1 MPDKEKLFL
10 WRLSTWEIP
19 DQADKNVVEIDMS
32 NCRKCREIL
41 KEPLRILIP
50 QNKPRI
56 YS

>member
-41 KEPLRILIP
+41 KESLRILIP